1 MHLKEGILY
10 NSTTSFNI
18 CGRIIIIHFTNAKN
32 AMHQN
37 YIEILKKKKPAS
49 CLIKTQLTRSL
60 NEGFH

>member
-10 NSTTSFNI
+10 NSTTSFSM

-37 YIEILKKKKPAS
+37 YIEIFFKKKHSILP
-49 CLIKTQLTRSL
+49 
-60 NEGFH
+60 N